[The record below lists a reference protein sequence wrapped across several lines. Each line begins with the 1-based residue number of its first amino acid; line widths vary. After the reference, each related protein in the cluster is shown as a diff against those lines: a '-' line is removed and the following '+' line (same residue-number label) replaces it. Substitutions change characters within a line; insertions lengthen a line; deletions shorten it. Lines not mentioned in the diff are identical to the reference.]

1 MLYEMRAVI
10 AETFNFVLKATLE
23 VEHQEFAP
31 DSNMCVR
38 ILNDLRCLA
47 KWNWNIFDSSSSD
60 FDYFL
65 FSLSVRRKVGS
76 HLSAH
81 VLMNCVSMNNATGF
95 WRLDI
100 YCVSALLSLVRAK
113 RADP

>member
-38 ILNDLRCLA
+38 I
-47 KWNWNIFDSSSSD
+47 
-60 FDYFL
+60 
-65 FSLSVRRKVGS
+65 
-76 HLSAH
+76 
-81 VLMNCVSMNNATGF
+81 
-95 WRLDI
+95 
-100 YCVSALLSLVRAK
+100 
-113 RADP
+113 